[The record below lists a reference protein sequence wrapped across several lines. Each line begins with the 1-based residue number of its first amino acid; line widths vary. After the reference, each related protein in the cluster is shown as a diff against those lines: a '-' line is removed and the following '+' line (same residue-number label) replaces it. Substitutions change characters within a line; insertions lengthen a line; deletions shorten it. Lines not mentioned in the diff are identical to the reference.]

1 MNLFYKEI
9 LDHLY
14 DGVYFVDR
22 ERRITYWNHGAERI
36 TGYLAEQ
43 VMGRRCADNILEH
56 VDAAGRLLCTG
67 MCPLAASMLDG
78 QQKEAHVFLRHAD
91 GYRVPVLVR
100 VSPIRDENGRI
111 IGAVEIFSDNSELF
125 HTQKRLEE
133 MSQTVYRDPLTGA
146 ANRRGIDLILE
157 AASKDVLLRAPSYG
171 LILLDIDFF
180 KQINDTHGH
189 LAGDRIL
196 QLVATTLRK
205 NIRPVDE
212 VGRWGGDELLVVLRQ
227 VDAAELAVSA
237 ETLRSLVASSHILIE
252 EEILQV
258 TVSAGATLI
267 RPDEDPQAALQ
278 RADELLYR
286 SKQSGRNRV
295 SVGL

>member
-100 VSPIRDENGRI
+100 VSPIQDENGRI

-157 AASKDVLLRAPSYG
+157 AASKDVLLRTPSYG

-189 LAGDRIL
+189 LAGD
-196 QLVATTLRK
+196 
-205 NIRPVDE
+205 E
-212 VGRWGGDELLVVLRQ
+212 VLR
-227 VDAAELAVSA
+227 VFG
-237 ETLRSLVASSHILIE
+237 
-252 EEILQV
+252 EILAQQAGRAQGVAARLGGEEFAMLLPDTALVKAAHLADGVRKRV
-258 TVSAGATLI
+258 T
-267 RPDEDPQAALQ
+267 
-278 RADELLYR
+278 
-286 SKQSGRNRV
+286 
-295 SVGL
+295 